1 MRKSSRPG
9 FFNVPT
15 CAAKK
20 KSTVVVGVVL
30 QYGHYEDKAFKIF
43 KLQYSVPTGMEEL
56 HKKLVDHGFNKKDWE
71 SSQFVRLRTLKAR
84 LDRLEKAGKSS

>member
-30 QYGHYEDKAFKIF
+30 QYGHYEDKALKIF
-43 KLQYSVPTGMEEL
+43 KLQHRVDFEVPVSTTRQ
-56 HKKLVDHGFNKKDWE
+56 LVN
-71 SSQFVRLRTLKAR
+71 VREGG
-84 LDRLEKAGKSS
+84 DRRK